1 MLGATK
7 RDSAAIQR
15 TIETRYMSEAGRLG
29 GAAVGARSVYR
40 MSRRHHKSRRT
51 VDLMCGRSTSAVSHS
66 SQTNPKEQKS
76 LLPRLST
83 ISPELGPSPLAVL
96 SLRTD
101 LRETSDSL
109 RRTFQDLRL
118 GSHGLSP
125 DRAGSPSDHF
135 RHLSMPSR
143 TTIYMTG
150 ALFGGV
156 LTV

>member
-1 MLGATK
+1 
-7 RDSAAIQR
+7 
-15 TIETRYMSEAGRLG
+15 MSEAGRLG

-40 MSRRHHKSRRT
+40 MSRRHHKSRIT
-51 VDLMCGRSTSAVSHS
+51 VDLMCGAHQQYLLVVK
-66 SQTNPKEQKS
+66 TNPEEQKS

-83 ISPELGPSPLAVL
+83 ISPELEPSSLAVL
-96 SLRTD
+96 SLRSD

-150 ALFGGV
+150 ALLSRV
-156 LTV
+156 LTPGHPRTYPYINLADLGM